1 MNPTPIYQMLLRL
14 YPRDFR
20 NQYGEEMTRVFQGS
34 LHDQGSSFGF
44 WIRVIWDAISSAFK
58 IQLNTMRGGFMRTT
72 LVKFGAVCGVAFGLN
87 IAWIGI
93 TSPLFTTPSW
103 IESTIWNTCSIFL
116 FLAYALLRHTRPN
129 ALEIAGYAT
138 LLISLTINML
148 PVESL
153 GMVGLWFSLVG
164 IFALAFGRSLGVSKR
179 INWREIPLE
188 AKVLLALTAWFAVP
202 FISSQIFQ
210 PGLLSFS
217 QNFQGAYTVYLALLQ
232 IGMGGIFIALSWV
245 IWSVAN
251 QNPARPT
258 RALT

>member
-1 MNPTPIYQMLLRL
+1 MTPDCFYKILLNL

-20 NQYGEEMTRVFQGS
+20 NQYGDEMTRVFQES
-34 LHDQGSSFGF
+34 LCNQGSSIGF

-148 PVESL
+148 PVESHGSLFPSFLRKYFNRVCYLLVKTSKAHTRFTLPCFKL
-153 GMVGLWFSLVG
+153 GWVESSSHSVGL
-164 IFALAFGRSLGVSKR
+164 FG
-179 INWREIPLE
+179 P
-188 AKVLLALTAWFAVP
+188 
-202 FISSQIFQ
+202 
-210 PGLLSFS
+210 
-217 QNFQGAYTVYLALLQ
+217 LQ
-232 IGMGGIFIALSWV
+232 IKTL
-245 IWSVAN
+245 
-251 QNPARPT
+251 PAQLEP
-258 RALT
+258 